1 MIFSIPIILDGIL
14 ALMLAATIFCC
25 SILFQRLVV
34 IRKSQSE
41 MRSVIADFNSAT
53 ERAQTGLLSLK
64 TTGTELTQSMEEK
77 INEAKALNN
86 DLRFLTEAGSRM
98 ADRLDKIVGNTES
111 SEGITLY
118 TKNKQIKSD
127 NFKARSKSELALMA
141 ALEQSR

>member
-77 INEAKALNN
+77 INEAKALND

>member
-1 MIFSIPIILDGIL
+1 
-14 ALMLAATIFCC
+14 
-25 SILFQRLVV
+25 
-34 IRKSQSE
+34 
-41 MRSVIADFNSAT
+41 
-53 ERAQTGLLSLK
+53 
-64 TTGTELTQSMEEK
+64 
-77 INEAKALNN
+77 
-86 DLRFLTEAGSRM
+86 M

>member
-34 IRKSQSE
+34 IRKSQSD

-64 TTGTELTQSMEEK
+64 TSGKELTQSMEEK
-77 INEAKALNN
+77 INEAKALND
-86 DLRFLTEAGSRM
+86 DLRFLTEVGSRM

-111 SEGITLY
+111 SEGITLLA
-118 TKNKQIKSD
+118 NKKQVNNDHS
-127 NFKARSKSELALMA
+127 KARSESELALMA